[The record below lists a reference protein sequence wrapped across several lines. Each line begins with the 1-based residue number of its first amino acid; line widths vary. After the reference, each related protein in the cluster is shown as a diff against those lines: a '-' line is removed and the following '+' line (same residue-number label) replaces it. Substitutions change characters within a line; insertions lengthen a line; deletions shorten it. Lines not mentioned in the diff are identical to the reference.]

1 VSPEYQHLFSY
12 GTLQLESIQL
22 AIFGR
27 KLKGSSDALTGYE
40 VTMIPIRDEAVSAEL
55 GLEHYRNVRFTGH
68 ESDSVDG
75 MVLEV
80 TEDELKQADEYEDD
94 AGYKRVIV
102 RLRSGR
108 DAWVYL
114 ALAD

>member
-1 VSPEYQHLFSY
+1 MSTEYQYLFSY

-22 AIFGR
+22 ATFGR
-27 KLKGSSDALTGYE
+27 NLNGASDALVGFE
-40 VTMIPIRDEAVSAEL
+40 VTLIPIRDEAVAGDL
-55 GLEHYRNVRFTGH
+55 GFDHYRNVRFTGND
-68 ESDSVDG
+68 SDVVEG

-80 TEDELKQADEYEDD
+80 TEYELEEADRYEED

-102 RLRSGR
+102 RLRSGL

-114 ALAD
+114 T